1 MKKILIVDDEE
12 SMRRLLRINLED
24 RYEVIDTGNPMQAL
38 AMAMQDKPSAILL
51 DLRMPQHSGLEL
63 CRTFSSVTSTQL
75 IPIIIVSGDA
85 SASTQSLCEVLGAK
99 AYFQKPVDFE
109 SLRAG
114 LAEVLDSV
122 RAERRSELRL
132 GLRVMLKLR
141 GTDLHGTSFEEVSA
155 TANVSKNGFLCGC
168 SRPLK
173 QGSTVEVFVVGGG
186 ANFAGKAR
194 LVRSEECETPYPRY
208 GFRFSQKEGD
218 WVVR

>member
-1 MKKILIVDDEE
+1 MDKVLIVDDEE
-12 SMRRLLRINLED
+12 AMRRLLRIHLED

-51 DLRMPQHSGLEL
+51 DLRMPKHSGLEL

-75 IPIIIVSGDA
+75 IPVIIVSGDA
-85 SASTQSLCEVLGAK
+85 SPSAKSLCAVLGAK
-99 AYFQKPVDFE
+99 GYFQKPVDFE
-109 SLRAG
+109 ALRAG
-114 LAEVLDSV
+114 LAELLDTV

-141 GTDLHGTSFEEVSA
+141 GTDLNGKPFEEVSA

-173 QGSTVEVFVVGGG
+173 EDSTIEVLVVGGES
-186 ANFAGKAR
+186 NFAGKAR
-194 LVRSEECETPYPRY
+194 LIRSEECETPYPRY